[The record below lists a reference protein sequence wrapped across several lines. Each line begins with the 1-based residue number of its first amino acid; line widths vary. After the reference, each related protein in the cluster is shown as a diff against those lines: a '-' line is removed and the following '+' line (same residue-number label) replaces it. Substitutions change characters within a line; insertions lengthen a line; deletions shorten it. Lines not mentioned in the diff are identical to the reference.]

1 MKRNIIMAVISF
13 IGVSVLM
20 VLRKGWVISL
30 IIFIAALLFLFISG
44 IGGAIIDSFL

>member
-30 IIFIAALLFLFISG
+30 IILAVTIAVLFISG
-44 IGGAIIDSFL
+44 VGGIIIDSFL